1 MASRNFDE
9 ALRRLLRDE
18 GGYGNHPSDPG
29 GPTNFGITL
38 ADARRYWKSDAT
50 AADVRAMPQSVARD
64 IYRQRYWSVLR
75 CDALPD
81 GVDYAVFDYGVNSGV
96 GRAGKVLRR
105 ILNLPDRSSTVT
117 NEVIAAAS
125 RIDLAQLVTAI
136 CTERLAFL
144 KALKT
149 WSVFGRG
156 WGRRVAGVQSAAL
169 AMTRNTSVIAAPVTP
184 ARNALTAVFSA
195 LGAWL
200 RARRTIQKES

>member
-64 IYRQRYWSVLR
+64 IYRQRYWSALR

-81 GVDYAVFDYGVNSGV
+81 GVDYAVFDHGVNSGV

-125 RIDLAQLVTAI
+125 KIDPAQLVTAI

-169 AMTRNTSVIAAPVTP
+169 AMTRSRSVTAAPVTP
-184 ARNALTAVFSA
+184 SRHALTIVFSA

-200 RARRTIQKES
+200 RARRTIQKET